1 MRLIALALLT
11 AVLIAGVPPAPVG
24 RAQVPGEVVLP
35 GRAQTGTDVR
45 DVRFNFAC
53 TSNDG
58 PTVTGVLAVEL
69 AMPGYKGLASVF
81 PFDDFE
87 GPDADA
93 GERTILEVTG
103 PRGTVRG
110 RFAAAGWIG
119 VEADQSFHLGVSSG
133 LRRDARHLAA
143 VATVLRKVVVGPGT
157 LVWRQESTKPGG
169 MPIIATLAIAPA
181 DAARLRSLLTP
192 CLVVAGRGGR

>member
-1 MRLIALALLT
+1 MRLIAFALLT
-11 AVLIAGVPPAPVG
+11 AGLIACLPPAPVG

-45 DVRFNFAC
+45 DVRFTFAC

-69 AMPGYKGLASVF
+69 AVPGYEGLAPVF

-93 GERTILEVTG
+93 GDRTILEATG
-103 PRGTVRG
+103 QGGTTRG

-119 VEADQSFHLGVSSG
+119 VEADRSFHLGVSAG
-133 LRRDARHLAA
+133 MRRDARPLAA
-143 VATVLRKVVVGPGT
+143 VATVLRKVVAGAGT

-169 MPIIATLAIAPA
+169 VPIIATLAVTAT
-181 DAARLRSLLTP
+181 DAARLRSLLAP
-192 CLVVAGRGGR
+192 CLAVAGRGGR